1 MCGFSR
7 RFDAS
12 YREAHARIANN
23 EFGLPIIFRSQT
35 ADLYDSSGFFVEY
48 AKTSGGI
55 FVDCSIH
62 DIDLMLWFFGED
74 TKIKSLQSVGVTA
87 VHPDLQASNDRD
99 NALATVEF
107 EGGKIAALYC
117 SRMMAAG
124 QEDITEL
131 ICERGMVKINSQPR
145 KNHVEIHDSLGA
157 RRQLPQHY
165 YERFREAFVT
175 EAHEFTE
182 CCLEN
187 TTPPITLQSSVKAV
201 AIGQA
206 LQRSM
211 MSGEKIFFDERS
223 VKN

>member
-12 YREAHARIANN
+12 YREAHERIGKG
-23 EFGLPIIFRSQT
+23 EFGLPVVFRSQT
-35 ADLYDSSGFFVEY
+35 ADLLDSSGFFVDY

-62 DIDLMLWFFGED
+62 DIDLMLWFLGEES
-74 TKIKSLQSVGVTA
+74 KIKSLQAVGITA
-87 VHPDLQASNDRD
+87 VHPALQESNDRD

-124 QEDITEL
+124 QEDTTEL
-131 ICERGMVKINSQPR
+131 ICEKGSVRVNMQPR
-145 KNHVEIHDSLGA
+145 KNHVEIHDSQGS
-157 RRQLPQHY
+157 RQQLPQHY
-165 YERFREAFVT
+165 YERFGEAFVT
-175 EAHEFTE
+175 EAREFTE
-182 CCLEN
+182 CCLDN
-187 TTPPITLQSSVKAV
+187 KPLPISLKSSVKVV

-206 LQRSM
+206 LQRSLV
-211 MSGEKIFFDERS
+211 SGEKIFFDSRA